1 MRLFQEMVR
10 QHPSLAQ
17 RLLGANEDRV
27 QAMIDALTARMGV
40 DPACDPYPAVAVW
53 AAWGAGQAAV
63 YRWSQAVE
71 ASSQADDLPVDN
83 FIDQAFDLL
92 ERGL

>member
-40 DPACDPYPAVAVW
+40 DPACDPYPAV
-53 AAWGAGQAAV
+53 
-63 YRWSQAVE
+63 YRWLQAVE